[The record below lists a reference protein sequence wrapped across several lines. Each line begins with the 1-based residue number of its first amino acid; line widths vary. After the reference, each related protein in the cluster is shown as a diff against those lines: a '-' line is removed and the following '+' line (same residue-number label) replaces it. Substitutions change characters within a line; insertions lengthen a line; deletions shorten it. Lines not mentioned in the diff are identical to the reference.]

1 MPLSPFTVTTL
12 RIGGGA
18 MIWAA
23 HFAGIYGLTALACA
37 RGFATLVA
45 PAVMVGTLL
54 ALTAIALTL
63 FAPLRGHR
71 AFAFENTIAAGV
83 AGLAAVAIVFE
94 AVPVILIPACE

>member
-1 MPLSPFTVTTL
+1 MSLSPFIVTTL
-12 RIGGGA
+12 RMGGGA

-23 HFAGIYGLTALACA
+23 HFAVIYGLTALACA
-37 RGFATLVA
+37 RGFAALVA

-63 FAPLRGHR
+63 SPALRGRR
-71 AFAFENTIAAGV
+71 AFAFEHTIAVGV
-83 AGLAAVAIVFE
+83 AGLAAVAIVLE